1 MDTAVTQ
8 EGRPAFFIEMSGR
21 QFLGTVVV
29 GLVTGLL
36 AWGLALVLE
45 QYVLKGMF
53 CHALMTEQCA
63 AVPGYSR
70 GLAAVLTG
78 VASVFAL
85 VKLQVFRPLLVALGA
100 IISLWGIGAT
110 LVLMPIGIAAALYA
124 GAFAVAYT
132 AFMWLARLR
141 SFWVAAILMTLLVV
155 AVRLMLNS

>member
-21 QFLGTVVV
+21 QFLGTVIV
-29 GLVTGLL
+29 GLATGILV
-36 AWGLALVLE
+36 WGLALVLE

-70 GLAAVLTG
+70 GTAAVIAA

-100 IISLWGIGAT
+100 VISLWGIGAT
-110 LVLMPIGIAAALYA
+110 LALLPMGIAAALYA

-141 SFWVAAILMTLLVV
+141 SFWVAAILMVLLII